1 VKTHLLVVRVWV
13 LRNPTKS
20 VAFPKPPRGDAEV
33 SGRENRPRHSRRY
46 VLPAHQARGVQ
57 HRRSPS
63 YGRAKIRSYVN
74 SAFSASPATADALAQ
89 KPPATLEE
97 TGCPRHICTAN
108 RGPKPAI
115 RGRHGLNHGGVRIV
129 GVRGLGCAHGGERG
143 CDCRDSHGVVQLRQY
158 GCAHAFFGL
167 VDVVVLP
174 PAAAPLVS
182 VSSLDNSNLPKSGG
196 STLTINGL
204 GFGASNFTP
213 TSSLTTSDNC
223 LSTAWTSVTTMTCA
237 PRSYSARTPLISVI
251 ARRATSTWTT
261 LFTYDGIQLSHP
273 SPSSAFP

>member
-1 VKTHLLVVRVWV
+1 MRRTKAARTSCSIFVTAQASFTTSSLDRMLAVLQYTGSDGCGLTDCHPNKRLGFREFYIWVKTHLLVVRVWV

-115 RGRHGLNHGGVRIV
+115 RGRHGLN
-129 GVRGLGCAHGGERG
+129 
-143 CDCRDSHGVVQLRQY
+143 
-158 GCAHAFFGL
+158 
-167 VDVVVLP
+167 
-174 PAAAPLVS
+174 
-182 VSSLDNSNLPKSGG
+182 PK
-196 STLTINGL
+196 
-204 GFGASNFTP
+204 P
-213 TSSLTTSDNC
+213 
-223 LSTAWTSVTTMTCA
+223 
-237 PRSYSARTPLISVI
+237 
-251 ARRATSTWTT
+251 
-261 LFTYDGIQLSHP
+261 
-273 SPSSAFP
+273 